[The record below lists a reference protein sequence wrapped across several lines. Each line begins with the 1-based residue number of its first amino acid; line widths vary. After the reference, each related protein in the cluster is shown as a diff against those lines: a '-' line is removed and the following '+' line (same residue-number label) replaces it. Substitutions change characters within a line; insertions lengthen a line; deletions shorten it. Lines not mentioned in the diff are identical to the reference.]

1 MSRVWRSRQ
10 TGLNQLIPFAEQAGM
25 KLTHLAAA
33 FVVAHPAVT
42 STIIGPC
49 TMEQLDD
56 LLAGADITLDD
67 KILEEIAAIVAP
79 GTDVGQLDMAYAPP
93 AIEHA
98 TLRRRPA
105 DDRAAA

>member
-1 MSRVWRSRQ
+1 MSR
-10 TGLNQLIPFAEQAGM
+10 A
-25 KLTHLAAA
+25 
-33 FVVAHPAVT
+33 
-42 STIIGPC
+42 C

-98 TLRRRPA
+98 TPRHATPTAGRRPRRRLRKIRERPA
-105 DDRAAA
+105 VKGIPGNGGAIRSSSRRGGAGRF

>member
-1 MSRVWRSRQ
+1 
-10 TGLNQLIPFAEQAGM
+10 
-25 KLTHLAAA
+25 
-33 FVVAHPAVT
+33 
-42 STIIGPC
+42 
-49 TMEQLDD
+49 MEQLDD

-98 TLRRRPA
+98 TPRYADGRPTTAPPPEEDPRTPGGEGDSGERRRHSE
-105 DDRAAA
+105 